1 MQTAPARTLRIRRL
15 AAPIV
20 AACAIATAGPTFSIT
35 RTDLPDRPDADIA
48 FGLDIVAVSADEVWA
63 TGEWRDELPSG
74 GTDLGTQIFRFDG
87 AVWTRIDPPHTAST
101 CNDRIWFVARAIDA
115 AGSEQLFAAGEYK
128 KDSCSSSDTLLL
140 EGEGE
145 DWSQTITPGQSA
157 FGASGYFFEDVHVTG
172 DGVVWMGGQFTHSGD
187 AGRPSATV
195 IRMEGGDFE
204 RFDGPLILNA
214 AHRIRAIDSSAP
226 DDIWAVGSLGGFAAA
241 VGRSYALHHDGS
253 GWSEVSPPQVGIGE
267 IIAAVEAIAPDDVWL
282 SGRYQVIAPD
292 GLSLIT
298 LPLMWHWDGTDWTR
312 HDSPGFAADLVHFAS
327 DDVYGV
333 SGDTLV
339 HWDGAA
345 WSVAATLDPDEFELP
360 ALRGLAVTGPGEM
373 IAIGDDGPGVTAGRR
388 SMAVRFSADGPSC
401 PADLAAPQGVINFFD
416 LAAFLALYNAGDD
429 AADLAMPNGVLNFFD
444 LSAYLDLYNAGCP

>member
-1 MQTAPARTLRIRRL
+1 M
-15 AAPIV
+15 
-20 AACAIATAGPTFSIT
+20 
-35 RTDLPDRPDADIA
+35 
-48 FGLDIVAVSADEVWA
+48 
-63 TGEWRDELPSG
+63 
-74 GTDLGTQIFRFDG
+74 
-87 AVWTRIDPPHTAST
+87 
-101 CNDRIWFVARAIDA
+101 
-115 AGSEQLFAAGEYK
+115 
-128 KDSCSSSDTLLL
+128 
-140 EGEGE
+140 
-145 DWSQTITPGQSA
+145 
-157 FGASGYFFEDVHVTG
+157 
-172 DGVVWMGGQFTHSGD
+172 
-187 AGRPSATV
+187 
-195 IRMEGGDFE
+195 
-204 RFDGPLILNA
+204 
-214 AHRIRAIDSSAP
+214 
-226 DDIWAVGSLGGFAAA
+226 
-241 VGRSYALHHDGS
+241 
-253 GWSEVSPPQVGIGE
+253 
-267 IIAAVEAIAPDDVWL
+267 WL

-388 SMAVRFSADGPSC
+388 SMAVRFSSDGPSC

-429 AADLAMPNGVLNFFD
+429 AADLATPSGVLNFFD